1 MRHAVLSRYERD
13 DDGSVVIDVAADRI
27 EDLYNNFDRN
37 APYIRRDLDQDL
49 VDYLIGCAREI
60 GPTPFVIRFALH
72 RAPDEDSLARVRRS
86 VKGYFEYRTEIEAAL
101 IRQMLRKAAVLFL
114 VGLAILFVSV
124 SVNQWL
130 GVERTVV
137 ANVFAEGLTVAA
149 WVSLWESL
157 ATLLVEWSPHRRAI
171 SLFGRIA
178 AAPLQCRPQSATF
191 PAQTPPAPV
200 VQRR

>member
-1 MRHAVLSRYERD
+1 MRHAVLSRYEHS
-13 DDGSVVIDVAADRI
+13 DDGRVVIDVAAGRV

-49 VDYLIGCAREI
+49 VEYLIGCAREI
-60 GPTPFVIRFALH
+60 GQAPFLIRFTLH
-72 RAPDEDSLARVRRS
+72 QAPDEDSLARVRRS
-86 VKGYFEYRTEIEAAL
+86 VKGYFDYRSEIESGL
-101 IRQMLRKAAVLFL
+101 IRQMLRKAAVLLL
-114 VGLAILFVSV
+114 VGLSILFVSV

-130 GVERTVV
+130 GAERSVV

-171 SLFGRIA
+171 ALFRRLA
-178 AAPLQCRPQSATF
+178 TAPLVCRSDVVTAQDFPQSAST
-191 PAQTPPAPV
+191 A
-200 VQRR
+200 

>member
-1 MRHAVLSRYERD
+1 MRHAVLSRYEHS
-13 DDGSVVIDVAADRI
+13 DDGRVVIDVAAGRV

-49 VDYLIGCAREI
+49 VEYLIGCAREI
-60 GPTPFVIRFALH
+60 GQAPFLIRFTLH
-72 RAPDEDSLARVRRS
+72 LAPDEDSLARVRRS
-86 VKGYFEYRTEIEAAL
+86 VKGYFDYRSEIESGL
-101 IRQMLRKAAVLFL
+101 VRQMLRKAAVLLL

-130 GVERTVV
+130 GAERSVV

-171 SLFGRIA
+171 ALFRRLA
-178 AAPLQCRPQSATF
+178 TAPLVCRSDVAMAQDFPQSAST
-191 PAQTPPAPV
+191 A
-200 VQRR
+200 